1 MKVMSLEGIFS
12 FPSKLMVYAKNFL
25 NSSLAEAQPLFKL
38 LGEFL
43 CLAFNIENHFMIPK
57 ISSSF
62 LKADKQ
68 SYANKEN
75 HDKSIFYNLAI
86 ISFQEFRLFP
96 ENKVC

>member
-1 MKVMSLEGIFS
+1 
-12 FPSKLMVYAKNFL
+12 
-25 NSSLAEAQPLFKL
+25 
-38 LGEFL
+38 
-43 CLAFNIENHFMIPK
+43 MIPK

-68 SYANKEN
+68 SYNANKEN